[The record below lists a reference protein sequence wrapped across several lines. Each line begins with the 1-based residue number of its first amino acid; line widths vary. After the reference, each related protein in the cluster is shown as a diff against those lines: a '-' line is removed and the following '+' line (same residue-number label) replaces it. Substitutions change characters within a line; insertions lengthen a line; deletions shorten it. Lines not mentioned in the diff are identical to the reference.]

1 MDKTVITNRLYAL
14 TLDLS
19 NSTIG
24 RWNLLPSEPSK
35 RDRER
40 VGMRVREREKERGEE
55 RERREVL
62 DDIGHGYK

>member
-35 RDRER
+35 RDREW
-40 VGMRVREREKERGEE
+40 VEVRVREGGKKEKKRERGEE
-55 RERREVL
+55 RKRRGVR
-62 DDIGHGYK
+62 